1 MPKRKDLNS
10 ILIIG
15 SGPIII
21 GQACEFDYSGSQALR
36 SLREDGIETILIN
49 SNPATIM
56 TDPAMA
62 DHVYLKPLTTKSI
75 VEILQKHPNIDA
87 VLPTMGGQTALNLC
101 IEADDK
107 GIWEDFGVEI
117 IGVDIDA
124 INITEDREKF
134 RELMLKIGI
143 GMPPQASATSFLKG
157 KEIAQE
163 FGFPLV
169 IRASFTLGGAGAA
182 IVHDPAEFDDMLS
195 HGLEVSPIHEVMI
208 DKALMGWKEYEL
220 ELLRDK
226 NDNVV
231 IICTIENM
239 DPMGIHTGDS
249 ITVAPAMT
257 LSDRTFQRMRD
268 MAIHMMR
275 SIGDFAGGC
284 NVQFAVSPDEKEDI
298 IAIEI
303 NPRVS
308 RSSALASKATGYP
321 IAKIAA
327 KLAIGYTLD
336 ELDNQITKSTSALFE
351 PTLDYVIVKIPRWN
365 FDKFEGSDRTLG
377 LQMKSVGEVMGIGRS
392 FQEALHKATQS
403 LEIKR
408 NGLGADGKG
417 YKDYET
423 IMEKLRVPSW
433 DRVFVIYDAIQL
445 GIPLKRIHEIT
456 KIDMWF
462 LKQYEELHFLEMEIS
477 KYTIES
483 LPKALLLEAKQK
495 GFADR
500 QIAHMLDC
508 WESEVHSKR
517 MDLKINRVYKL
528 VDTCA
533 AEFKAVTPYYYST
546 FEEEIETPDGERYVA
561 NDSVVTDKK
570 KVVVLGSGPNRI
582 GQGIEFDYCCVHGV
596 LAAAECGYETIMINC
611 NPETVSTDFDTAD
624 KLYFEPVF
632 WEHIYDIILHEK
644 PEGVIVQLGG
654 QTALKLAEKLDK
666 YGINIIG
673 TSFQSLD
680 LAEDRGS
687 FSTLL
692 KDNNIPYPK
701 FGVAETAD
709 EALDLA
715 EELKFPLLVRP
726 SYVLGGQGMKI
737 VINKEELEA
746 HVVDLLRKIP
756 NNKLLLD
763 HYLDGAIEAEADAIC
778 DGEDVYIIGIM
789 EHIEPCGIHSGDSNA
804 TLPPFN
810 LGEFVLQQIKDH
822 TKKIALALN
831 TVGLINIQFAVK
843 DDIVYII
850 EANPRASR
858 TVPFI
863 AKAYKEP
870 YVNYATKV
878 MLGDKKIK
886 DFDFNPH
893 LDGYAIKQP
902 VFSFNKFPNVNKNLG
917 PEMKSTGESI
927 LFIDSLKDD
936 EFYNLYARRKMYLSK

>member
-1 MPKRKDLNS
+1 MPKVDSIKS
-10 ILIIG
+10 ILVLG
-15 SGPIII
+15 SGPIVI

-56 TDPAMA
+56 TDPSMA

-75 VEILQKHPNIDA
+75 VEVLKKHKIDA

-101 IEADDK
+101 IEANDK
-107 GIWEDFGVEI
+107 GIWEDFNVAI

-124 INITEDREKF
+124 IQITEDREKF
-134 RELMLKIGI
+134 KQLLRKIEI
-143 GMPPQASATSFLKG
+143 PAAPAEIANSFLKG
-157 KEIAQE
+157 KEIAQKY
-163 FGFPLV
+163 GFPLV
-169 IRASFTLGGAGAA
+169 IRPSFTLGGSGASF
-182 IVHDPAEFDDMLS
+182 VRREEEFGELLTR
-195 HGLEVSPIHEVMI
+195 GLEASPIHEVLI
-208 DKALMGWKEYEL
+208 DKALVGWKEYEL

-231 IICTIENM
+231 IICSIENM

-257 LSDRTFQRMRD
+257 LSDKTYQRMRD
-268 MAIHMMR
+268 MAIKMMR

-336 ELDNQITKSTSALFE
+336 ELENQITKSTSALFE

-403 LEIKR
+403 LEVKR

-417 YKDYET
+417 LKDYDQ
-423 IMEKLRVPSW
+423 IIEKLTVASW
-433 DRVFVIYDAIQL
+433 DRVFVIYDAIQI
-445 GIPLKRIHEIT
+445 GIPLARIHEIT

-462 LKQYEELHFLEMEIS
+462 LKQYEELYMLEKEIS
-477 KYTIES
+477 KFSIDT
-483 LPKALLLEAKQK
+483 LDRVLLLEAKQR

-500 QIAHMLDC
+500 QVAHMLQC
-508 WESEVHSKR
+508 KESEVYTKR
-517 MDLKINRVYKL
+517 TELGINRVYKL

-533 AEFKAVTPYYYST
+533 AEFAAQTPYYYST
-546 FEEEIETPDGERYVA
+546 FEEQLQLQSGAPFSENEST
-561 NDSVVTDKK
+561 VTDRKK
-570 KVVVLGSGPNRI
+570 IVVLGSGPNRI

-596 LAAAECGYETIMINC
+596 LAGTECGYETIMINC

-632 WEHIYDIILHEK
+632 WEHIYDIIQHEK

-654 QTALKLAEKLDK
+654 QTALKLAEKLDR
-666 YGINIIG
+666 YGVKIIG
-673 TSFQSLD
+673 TSFRSLD

-687 FSTLL
+687 FSNLL
-692 KDNNIPYPK
+692 KDNDIPYPE
-701 FGVAETAD
+701 FGVAQTAEEALALAD
-709 EALDLA
+709 ELD
-715 EELKFPLLVRP
+715 FPILVRP

-737 VINKEELEA
+737 VINKQDLEA
-746 HVVDLLRKIP
+746 HVVDLLQKIP

-763 HYLDGAIEAEADAIC
+763 HYLDGAIECEADAIC
-778 DGEDVYIIGIM
+778 DGENVYIIGIM

-804 TLPPFN
+804 TLPVFN
-810 LGEFVLQQIKDH
+810 IGEFVLQQIKDH

-831 TVGLINIQFAVK
+831 TVGLINIQYAVK
-843 DDIVYII
+843 EDKVYVI

-863 AKAYKEP
+863 SKAYNEP

-878 MLGDKKIK
+878 MLGENKVT
-886 DFDFNPH
+886 DFKFNPQ
-893 LDGYAIKQP
+893 LKGYAIKQP
-902 VFSFNKFPNVNKNLG
+902 VFSFNKFPNVNKQLG

-927 LFIDSLKDD
+927 LFIDSLKEDA
-936 EFYNLYARRKMYLSK
+936 FYDLYARRKMYLTK